1 MLCRKVSL
9 LALNLREFSLKF
21 YIKGWNTVKIAR
33 HRAAAGLALSLS
45 LVLAACSNGGSDS
58 ETNGATDSP
67 SASDSTSADKT
78 GSGSLSGTI
87 NGSGASSQVNAQQ
100 AWRDNFTANTG
111 AIVNYDATG
120 SGTGREQFIAGKVDY
135 AGTDSALKEEELTAA
150 TERCGGESPIEV
162 PLYISP
168 IAIAFNLDGIDSVN
182 MSADVIAKIFKQEI
196 TKWND
201 PAIASL
207 NEGVELPDMPIIP
220 VNRADDSGTS
230 KNFQQYLVESSG
242 EWDFKPEDTWP
253 ITGTQSAEKTS
264 GVVNLVS
271 STPGAITYADA
282 SQIGDLG
289 TVAVE
294 VAGEFLA
301 YSPEAAAAIVD
312 NSAPASNA
320 TDRILTVDL
329 KRDGTV
335 AGAYPVVLVS
345 YLVACTQYDN
355 ADTANIVKEYFTYMA
370 SKEGQDVAAKANGGN
385 APISDALRE
394 QVMAAVDQ
402 IKTN

>member
-1 MLCRKVSL
+1 MD
-9 LALNLREFSLKF
+9 
-21 YIKGWNTVKIAR
+21 TVKIAR

-45 LVLAACSNGGSDS
+45 LVLAACSNGTG
-58 ETNGATDSP
+58 NGESTGPGA
-67 SASDSTSADKT
+67 ASTSGT
-78 GSGSLSGTI
+78 QSSGSLSGTI

-100 AWRDNFTANTG
+100 AWRDNFTAATG
-111 AIVNYDATG
+111 AVVNYDATG
-120 SGTGREQFIAGKVDY
+120 SGTGREQFLAGKVDY
-135 AGTDSALKEEELTAA
+135 AGTDSALKEDEVAAA

-196 TKWND
+196 TNWND
-201 PAIASL
+201 PAIAKL
-207 NEGVELPDMPIIP
+207 NDGVKLPDMPIIP

-242 EWDFKPEDTWP
+242 EWDYKPEDTWP

-294 VAGEFLA
+294 VAGDFLA

-312 NSAPASNA
+312 NSAPAPDA

-329 KRDGTV
+329 KRDGSV
-335 AGAYPVVLVS
+335 KGAYPVVLVS
-345 YLVACTQYDN
+345 YLVACTHYDN
-355 ADTANIVKEYFTYMA
+355 ADTASVVKEYFTYMA
-370 SKEGQDVAAKANGGN
+370 SQDGQKIAAEANGGN
-385 APISDALRE
+385 APISDTLRK

>member
-1 MLCRKVSL
+1 MD
-9 LALNLREFSLKF
+9 
-21 YIKGWNTVKIAR
+21 TVKIAR

-45 LVLAACSNGGSDS
+45 LVLAACSSGAGNGESTGP
-58 ETNGATDSP
+58 GA
-67 SASDSTSADKT
+67 ASTSGT
-78 GSGSLSGTI
+78 QSSGSLSGTI

-100 AWRDNFTANTG
+100 AWRDNFTAATG
-111 AIVNYDATG
+111 AVVNYDATG
-120 SGTGREQFIAGKVDY
+120 SGTGREQFLAGKVDY
-135 AGTDSALKEEELTAA
+135 AGTDSALKEDEVAAA

-182 MSADVIAKIFKQEI
+182 MSAAVIAKIFKQEI
-196 TKWND
+196 TNWND
-201 PAIASL
+201 PAIAKL
-207 NEGVELPDMPIIP
+207 NDGVKLPDMPIIP

-242 EWDFKPEDTWP
+242 EWDYKPEDTWP

-282 SQIGDLG
+282 SQIDDLG

-294 VAGEFLA
+294 VAGDFLA

-312 NSAPASNA
+312 NSAPAPDA

-329 KRDGTV
+329 KRDGSV
-335 AGAYPVVLVS
+335 KGAYPVVLVS
-345 YLVACTQYDN
+345 YLVACTHYDN
-355 ADTANIVKEYFTYMA
+355 ADTASVVKEYFTYMA
-370 SKEGQDVAAKANGGN
+370 SQDGQKIAAEANGGN
-385 APISDALRE
+385 APISDNLRK
-394 QVMAAVDQ
+394 QVMTAVDQ

>member
-1 MLCRKVSL
+1 MD
-9 LALNLREFSLKF
+9 
-21 YIKGWNTVKIAR
+21 TVKIAR

-45 LVLAACSNGGSDS
+45 LVLAACSSGAGNGESTGP
-58 ETNGATDSP
+58 GA
-67 SASDSTSADKT
+67 ASTSGT
-78 GSGSLSGTI
+78 QSSGSLSGTI

-100 AWRDNFTANTG
+100 AWRDNFTAATG
-111 AIVNYDATG
+111 AVVNYDATG
-120 SGTGREQFIAGKVDY
+120 SGTGREQFLAGKVDY
-135 AGTDSALKEEELTAA
+135 AGTDSALKEDEVAAA

-182 MSADVIAKIFKQEI
+182 MSAAVIAKIFKQEI

-201 PAIASL
+201 PAIVKL
-207 NEGVELPDMPIIP
+207 NDGVELPDMPIIP

-230 KNFQQYLVESSG
+230 KNFQQYLVESSD
-242 EWDFKPEDTWP
+242 EWDYKPEDTWP

-264 GVVNLVS
+264 GVVNLVR

-294 VAGEFLA
+294 VAGDFLA

-312 NSAPASNA
+312 NSAPAADA

-329 KRDGTV
+329 KRDGSV
-335 AGAYPVVLVS
+335 KGAYPVVLVS
-345 YLVACTQYDN
+345 YLVACTHYDN
-355 ADTANIVKEYFTYMA
+355 ADTGAIVKEYFTYMA
-370 SKEGQDVAAKANGGN
+370 SQDGQKIAAEANGGN
-385 APISDALRE
+385 APISDTLRK

>member
-1 MLCRKVSL
+1 MD
-9 LALNLREFSLKF
+9 
-21 YIKGWNTVKIAR
+21 TVKIAR

-45 LVLAACSNGGSDS
+45 LVLAACSSGAGNGESTGP
-58 ETNGATDSP
+58 GA
-67 SASDSTSADKT
+67 ASTSGT
-78 GSGSLSGTI
+78 QSSGSLSGTI

-100 AWRDNFTANTG
+100 AWRDNFTAATG
-111 AIVNYDATG
+111 AVVNYDATG
-120 SGTGREQFIAGKVDY
+120 SGTGREQFLAGKVDY
-135 AGTDSALKEEELTAA
+135 AGTDSALKEDEVAAA

-182 MSADVIAKIFKQEI
+182 MSAAVIAKIFKQEI
-196 TKWND
+196 TNWND
-201 PAIASL
+201 PAIAKL
-207 NEGVELPDMPIIP
+207 NDGVKLPDMPIIP

-242 EWDFKPEDTWP
+242 EWDYKPEDTWP

-294 VAGEFLA
+294 VAGDFLA

-312 NSAPASNA
+312 NSAPAPDA

-329 KRDGTV
+329 KRDGSV
-335 AGAYPVVLVS
+335 KGAYPVVLVS
-345 YLVACTQYDN
+345 YLVACTHYDN
-355 ADTANIVKEYFTYMA
+355 ADTASVVKEYFTYMA
-370 SKEGQDVAAKANGGN
+370 SQDGQKIAAEANGGN
-385 APISDALRE
+385 APISDNLRK

>member
-1 MLCRKVSL
+1 MD
-9 LALNLREFSLKF
+9 
-21 YIKGWNTVKIAR
+21 TVKIAR

-45 LVLAACSNGGSDS
+45 LVLAACSSGAGNGESTGS
-58 ETNGATDSP
+58 GA
-67 SASDSTSADKT
+67 ASTSGT
-78 GSGSLSGTI
+78 QSSGSLSGTI

-100 AWRDNFTANTG
+100 AWRDNFTAATG
-111 AIVNYDATG
+111 AVVNYDATG
-120 SGTGREQFIAGKVDY
+120 SGTGREQFLAGKVDY
-135 AGTDSALKEEELTAA
+135 AGTDSALKEDEVAAA

-182 MSADVIAKIFKQEI
+182 MSAAVIAKIFKQEI
-196 TKWND
+196 TNWND
-201 PAIASL
+201 PAIAKL
-207 NEGVELPDMPIIP
+207 NDGVKLPDMPIIP

-242 EWDFKPEDTWP
+242 EWDYKPEDTWP

-294 VAGEFLA
+294 VAGDFLA

-312 NSAPASNA
+312 NSAPAPDA

-329 KRDGTV
+329 KRDGSV
-335 AGAYPVVLVS
+335 KGAYPVVLVS
-345 YLVACTQYDN
+345 YLVACTHYDN
-355 ADTANIVKEYFTYMA
+355 ADTASVVKEYFTYMA
-370 SKEGQDVAAKANGGN
+370 SQDGQKIAAEANGGN
-385 APISDALRE
+385 APISDNLRK

>member
-1 MLCRKVSL
+1 MD
-9 LALNLREFSLKF
+9 
-21 YIKGWNTVKIAR
+21 TVKIAR

-45 LVLAACSNGGSDS
+45 LVLAACSSGAGNGESTGP
-58 ETNGATDSP
+58 GA
-67 SASDSTSADKT
+67 ASTSGT
-78 GSGSLSGTI
+78 QSSGSLSGTI

-100 AWRDNFTANTG
+100 AWRDNFTAATG
-111 AIVNYDATG
+111 AVVNYDATG
-120 SGTGREQFIAGKVDY
+120 SGTGREQFLAGKVDY
-135 AGTDSALKEEELTAA
+135 AGTDSALKEDEVAAA

-196 TKWND
+196 TNWND
-201 PAIASL
+201 PAIAKL
-207 NEGVELPDMPIIP
+207 NDGVKLPDMPIIP

-242 EWDFKPEDTWP
+242 EWDYKPEDTWP

-294 VAGEFLA
+294 VAGDFLA

-312 NSAPASNA
+312 NSAPAPDA

-329 KRDGTV
+329 KRDGSV
-335 AGAYPVVLVS
+335 KGAYPVVLVS
-345 YLVACTQYDN
+345 YLVACTHYDN
-355 ADTANIVKEYFTYMA
+355 ADTASVVKEYFTYMA
-370 SKEGQDVAAKANGGN
+370 SQDGQKIAAEANGGN
-385 APISDALRE
+385 APISDNLRK

>member
-1 MLCRKVSL
+1 MD
-9 LALNLREFSLKF
+9 
-21 YIKGWNTVKIAR
+21 TVKIAR

-45 LVLAACSNGGSDS
+45 LVLAACSNGTG
-58 ETNGATDSP
+58 NGESTGPGA
-67 SASDSTSADKT
+67 ASTSGT
-78 GSGSLSGTI
+78 QSSGSLSGTI

-100 AWRDNFTANTG
+100 AWRDNFTAATG
-111 AIVNYDATG
+111 AVVNYDATG
-120 SGTGREQFIAGKVDY
+120 SGTGREQFLAGKVDY
-135 AGTDSALKEEELTAA
+135 AGTDSALKEDEVAAA

-182 MSADVIAKIFKQEI
+182 MSAAVIAKIFKQEI
-196 TKWND
+196 TNWND
-201 PAIASL
+201 PAIAKL
-207 NEGVELPDMPIIP
+207 NDGVKLPDMPIIP

-242 EWDFKPEDTWP
+242 EWDYKPEDTWP

-294 VAGEFLA
+294 VAGDFLA

-312 NSAPASNA
+312 NSAPAPDA

-329 KRDGTV
+329 KRDGSV
-335 AGAYPVVLVS
+335 KGAYPVVLVS
-345 YLVACTQYDN
+345 YLVACTHYDN
-355 ADTANIVKEYFTYMA
+355 ADTASVVKEYFTYMA
-370 SKEGQDVAAKANGGN
+370 SQDGQKIAAEANGGN
-385 APISDALRE
+385 APISDNLRK
-394 QVMAAVDQ
+394 QVMTAVDQ

>member
-1 MLCRKVSL
+1 MD
-9 LALNLREFSLKF
+9 
-21 YIKGWNTVKIAR
+21 TVKIAR

-45 LVLAACSNGGSDS
+45 LVLAACSSGAGNGESTGP
-58 ETNGATDSP
+58 GA
-67 SASDSTSADKT
+67 ASTSGT
-78 GSGSLSGTI
+78 QSSGSLSGTI

-100 AWRDNFTANTG
+100 AWRDNFTAATG
-111 AIVNYDATG
+111 AVVNYDATG
-120 SGTGREQFIAGKVDY
+120 SGTGREQFLAGKVDY
-135 AGTDSALKEEELTAA
+135 AGTDSALKEDEVAAA

-196 TKWND
+196 TNWND
-201 PAIASL
+201 PAIAKL
-207 NEGVELPDMPIIP
+207 NDGVKLPDMPIIP

-242 EWDFKPEDTWP
+242 EWDYKPEDTWP

-294 VAGEFLA
+294 VAGDFLA

-312 NSAPASNA
+312 NSAPAPDA

-329 KRDGTV
+329 KRDGSV
-335 AGAYPVVLVS
+335 KGAYPVVLVS
-345 YLVACTQYDN
+345 YLVACTHYDN
-355 ADTANIVKEYFTYMA
+355 ADTASVVKEYFTYMA
-370 SKEGQDVAAKANGGN
+370 SQDGQKIAAEANGGN
-385 APISDALRE
+385 APISDTLRK

>member
-1 MLCRKVSL
+1 MKTNRAVASIAAMT
-9 LALNLREFSLKF
+9 LAL
-21 YIKGWNTVKIAR
+21 G
-33 HRAAAGLALSLS
+33 
-45 LVLAACSNGGSDS
+45 LAACSDPNQGAMS
-58 ETNGATDSP
+58 NGATT
-67 SASDSTSADKT
+67 AT
-78 GSGSLSGTI
+78 GTSGTI

-100 AWRDNFTANTG
+100 AWRDNFTAASG
-111 AIVNYDATG
+111 AIVNYEATG
-120 SGTGREQFIAGKVDY
+120 SGTGRDQFISGVVDY
-135 AGTDSALKEEELTAA
+135 AGTDSMLKPEEITAA

-168 IAIAFNLDGIDSVN
+168 IAIAFNLEGVKSVN
-182 MSADVIAKIFKQEI
+182 MSAEVIAKIFDQKI

-201 PAIASL
+201 PAIAAL
-207 NEGVELPDMPIIP
+207 NDGVALPDLPIIP

-230 KNFQQYLVESSG
+230 KNFQQYLVESSKA
-242 EWDFKPEDTWP
+242 WDYKPADTWP

-264 GVVNLVS
+264 GVVNLVK

-294 VAGEFLA
+294 VSGKFLA

-312 NSAPASNA
+312 NSAPAKDA
-320 TDRILTVDL
+320 TDRILTVEL
-329 KRDGTV
+329 KRDGSV
-335 AGAYPVVLVS
+335 EGAYPVVMVS

-355 ADTANIVKEYFTYMA
+355 AGTAKAVKDYFTYMA
-370 SKEGQDVAAKANGGN
+370 SEDGQKVAAAANGGN
-385 APISDALRE
+385 APISDTLRK
-394 QVMAAVDQ
+394 QAMGAIDQ

>member
-1 MLCRKVSL
+1 MD
-9 LALNLREFSLKF
+9 
-21 YIKGWNTVKIAR
+21 TVKIAR

-45 LVLAACSNGGSDS
+45 LVLAACSSGAGNGESTGP
-58 ETNGATDSP
+58 GA
-67 SASDSTSADKT
+67 ASTSGT
-78 GSGSLSGTI
+78 QSSGSLSGTI

-100 AWRDNFTANTG
+100 AWRDNFTVATG
-111 AIVNYDATG
+111 AVVNYDATG
-120 SGTGREQFIAGKVDY
+120 SGTGREQFLAGKVDY
-135 AGTDSALKEEELTAA
+135 AGTDSALKEDEVAAA

-182 MSADVIAKIFKQEI
+182 MSAAVIAKIFKQEI
-196 TKWND
+196 TNWND
-201 PAIASL
+201 PAIAKL
-207 NEGVELPDMPIIP
+207 NDGVKLPDMPIIP

-242 EWDFKPEDTWP
+242 EWDYKPEDTWP

-294 VAGEFLA
+294 VAGDFLA

-312 NSAPASNA
+312 NSAPAPDA

-329 KRDGTV
+329 KRDGSV
-335 AGAYPVVLVS
+335 KGAYPVVLVS
-345 YLVACTQYDN
+345 YLVACTHYDN
-355 ADTANIVKEYFTYMA
+355 ADTASVVKEYFTYMA
-370 SKEGQDVAAKANGGN
+370 SQDGQKIAAEANGGN
-385 APISDALRE
+385 APISDNLRK